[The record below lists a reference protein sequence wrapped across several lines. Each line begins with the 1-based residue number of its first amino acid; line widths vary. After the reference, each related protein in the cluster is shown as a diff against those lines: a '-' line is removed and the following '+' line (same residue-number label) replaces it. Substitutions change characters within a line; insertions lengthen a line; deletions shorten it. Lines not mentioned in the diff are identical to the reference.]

1 MLENFKNAPC
11 LIRPA
16 ARVRADVA
24 VGQNWTSGIAQ
35 RRDASSYNPIRLL
48 REVPAQSFE
57 LHALMPDGFGR
68 LSAACLP
75 EGASL

>member
-11 LIRPA
+11 LIRQRPRARA
-16 ARVRADVA
+16 AVA
-24 VGQNWTSGIAQ
+24 VVQNWTSGIAQ

-48 REVPAQSFE
+48 REVPAQSFA
-57 LHALMPDGFGR
+57 LHALMRGCGC
-68 LSAACLP
+68 LSAECLP